1 MTWVRLWSSQ
11 EHHIGHTSFPD
22 RSFYSVHIFS
32 IYFTCHLSIMS
43 GQLGKP
49 SSNSETKSTPEW
61 GWVSLDTSISGH
73 LNVNNIN
80 CDIRLC
86 ILLSV
91 KYFARSP
98 FYDRHILLA
107 PSDPVEVKGKRNYN
121 PSPIHS
127 FRLLLGP
134 ESVNRQAYT
143 AYSRYASWGTAV
155 ISLKTKYNLMIRT
168 QVNAL

>member
-1 MTWVRLWSSQ
+1 MIKQRTPHWTHQHS
-11 EHHIGHTSFPD
+11 D
-22 RSFYSVHIFS
+22 RSFYSVHIFL
-32 IYFTCHLSIMS
+32 YFTCHPSIMS

-49 SSNSETKSTPEW
+49 SPNSETKSTPEW

-73 LNVNNIN
+73 LNVNIN

-86 ILLSV
+86 IWLSV

-98 FYDRHILLA
+98 FYDGHILLA
-107 PSDPVEVKGKRNYN
+107 PSDPVEVKGKRNYK

-134 ESVNRQAYT
+134 ESVKNRQAHSLQQVCFMR
-143 AYSRYASWGTAV
+143 YSSHL
-155 ISLKTKYNLMIRT
+155 SLKTKYNLTIRT